1 VPIINFSN
9 IENNTELKTDF
20 CIIGA
25 GMSGQIVASNIAN
38 KKIILVESGDIDYNK
53 EIQELNSL
61 DQTGLKFRKDHVNRI
76 RQLGGS
82 ANLWANQL
90 MLFEQNEISKRDWLC
105 NDLDW
110 PLDYSELKLN
120 YKEVINSVFNNFFN
134 KLNYF
139 NLDDEKKFNFFLENE
154 FLKESNFS
162 LKNHFWPPNV
172 EKFNYKSNFTKKLI
186 NKKNID
192 FLSNFT
198 ATEIKIDQNKQLI
211 NEVTINSKNKK
222 CKIKANYFVLSSGA
236 IENARILLNN
246 EHKYKILR
254 NNNTGR
260 YFMDHLRVNLGTLKS
275 NRKLPLSILF
285 GIKNNYFDLKKSI
298 KISNYHQ
305 EEKKILSCH
314 AYIDPL
320 YDETDNLLFEK
331 LLMEIKKTIKLKG
344 IPKIKYKDIN
354 IKKIIE
360 QVYIK
365 IPPQLSSSKLNS
377 LIHILLT
384 KKDKYLSFDK
394 MTINYQGEQMPN
406 FNSKVYLSD
415 KKDKYDQK
423 TLVVDWKLSSVDH
436 ETQNEF
442 IRVLKKILTNNS
454 FISFTENKDK
464 IITDAS
470 HHSGT
475 TRMSAKRSDGV
486 VDKNCKFHDI
496 KNLYISG
503 SSVFRT
509 IASGNPALTNMALS
523 NRLGKFLNNL

>member
-1 VPIINFSN
+1 MSIINISN

-25 GMSGQIVASNIAN
+25 GMSGQIIASNIAN
-38 KKIILVESGDIDYNK
+38 KKIIIIESGDIGYNK

-61 DQTGLKFRKDHVNRI
+61 DQTGFKLRDNHVNRI

-90 MLFEQNEISKRDWLC
+90 MLFEQNEISKRDWLT
-105 NDLDW
+105 NNLDW
-110 PLDYSELKLN
+110 PLDYGELKLN
-120 YKEVINSVFNNFFN
+120 YNEVINSVFNNFFN

-139 NLDDEKKFNFFLENE
+139 NSEDEKKFHFFLENE

-172 EKFNYKSNFTKKLI
+172 EKFNYKSNFTKQLI
-186 NKKNID
+186 NKKNIN

-198 ATEIKIDQNKQLI
+198 ATEFEIDQNKQI
-211 NEVTINSKNKK
+211 VNEVTIQSKNKK
-222 CKIKANYFVLSSGA
+222 CKVKANFFVLSSGA

-246 EHKYKILR
+246 EYKYKILQ
-254 NNNTGR
+254 NKNTGR

-275 NRKLPLSILF
+275 AKQLPLSILF
-285 GIKNNYFDLKKSI
+285 GIKNSYFDIKKSV
-298 KISNYHQ
+298 KISNNHQ
-305 EEKKILSCH
+305 QEKKILSCH

-331 LLMEIKKTIKLKG
+331 LLKEIKKTIKLKG

-360 QVYIK
+360 QIYIK
-365 IPPQLSSSKLNS
+365 IPPQISNSKLNNF
-377 LIHILLT
+377 IRILLT
-384 KKDKYLSFDK
+384 KNDKYLSFNE

-406 FNSKVYLSD
+406 FNSKVYLSS
-415 KKDKYDQK
+415 KKDIFDQK
-423 TLVVDWKLSSVDH
+423 TSILDWQLSNVDY

-442 IRVLKKILTNNS
+442 IRILKKLFNNHS
-454 FISFTENKDK
+454 FISFTESMDK
-464 IITDAS
+464 KITDAS

-475 TRMSAKRSDGV
+475 TRMSINRSDGV

-503 SSVFRT
+503 NSVFRT